1 MSRHFGVS
9 NPAAL
14 AVAQASNL
22 VRPVSAEPIPTDP
35 YFSSVS
41 LLLKAD
47 GANNSTTFVDSSA
60 NNLAISRFGNAKIST
75 VSSQYG
81 GSSAYFD
88 GNGDYLSAANN
99 AALNFGSD
107 NFTIEMWLNPQYIS
121 GGWTQKELF
130 AERAS
135 AAVYGLLCYIRRNNS
150 TGLFHLEFY
159 VPTAG
164 ASAWQIIYATST
176 FTGWTHV
183 AFVRNGTEWAA
194 YINGVKSVMS
204 VRSFTI
210 PSNSAAFTFGASDA
224 AVGGPGSAGYQ
235 GYIDDFRITKGVAR
249 YTANFG
255 PPDSH
260 PTSGT

>member
-1 MSRHFGVS
+1 MFFYSEATEQIG
-9 NPAAL
+9 
-14 AVAQASNL
+14 
-22 VRPVSAEPIPTDP
+22 PTDP
-35 YFSSVS
+35 SFSNVS

-47 GANNSTTFVDSSA
+47 GANNSTTFVDNSP
-60 NNLAISRFGNAKIST
+60 NNLVISRFGNTKIST
-75 VSSQYG
+75 TQSKHG

-88 GNGDYLSAANN
+88 GNGDYLLAANN
-99 AALNFGSD
+99 AALNFGNS

-130 AERAS
+130 AKRAS

-194 YINGVKSVMS
+194 YINGAKNIMNANLCL
-204 VRSFTI
+204 TI
-210 PSNSAAFTFGASDA
+210 PSNTAAFTFGATSTRA
-224 AVGGPGSAGYQ
+224 GGPGSQGYQ
-235 GYIDDFRITKGVAR
+235 GYMDDIRITKGVAR
-249 YTANFG
+249 YTANFT

-260 PTSGT
+260 PTTGA